1 MTSGNHSKLTFWGGT
16 GLVTGANFLLE
27 IENTNAKP
35 LRILVD
41 CGFVQGGS
49 DSHELNAK
57 NFSYDPRSIDIL
69 FITHAHLDHVGKI
82 PKLVKD
88 GFKGVIYSTS
98 MTRELAQ
105 VILED
110 AAKLLMREAGNNPKN
125 VIYNE
130 EDILSAMRLW
140 KDMPYHTKTEIGSGV
155 SVYLKDAGHILGS
168 TMYEFSRNGRN
179 IVFTGDLGNSPDLL
193 LPDTEKITD
202 ANYLVME
209 SVYGDRN
216 HESKEDRRAK
226 FIRIVKENIARKGVL
241 VIPAFS
247 LERTQIVLYEL
258 DEMIERKDIPAVP
271 VYLDSPMA
279 IRVTE
284 IYRRAM
290 PEGFNEG
297 VKKDFASGDDI
308 FKFPDLRFTLT
319 TDESKAILH
328 APNPKIII
336 AGSGMSN
343 GGRVIHHEKNYLPD
357 PNNTLLMMGYEAVG
371 TLGRELMDGAKN
383 VNIMGENVE
392 VRARVE
398 NIQGYSGHKDSDHL
412 IAFVEDTHETV
423 EKVFCVM
430 GEPKSSLFLVQR
442 LRDYV
447 GVNAMMPKLGD
458 SFDLNF

>member
-1 MTSGNHSKLTFWGGT
+1 MSEKHSKLTFYGGT
-16 GLVTGANFLLE
+16 GIVTGANFLLE
-27 IENTNAKP
+27 IDGENGKS

-49 DSHELNAK
+49 DSHTLNAK
-57 NFSYDPRSIDIL
+57 AFPYEPNSIDIL
-69 FITHAHLDHVGKI
+69 FVTHAHLDHVGKI

-88 GFKGVIYSTS
+88 GFKGIIYSTRT
-98 MTRELAQ
+98 TRELAQ
-105 VILED
+105 VIMED
-110 AAKLLMREAGNNPKN
+110 SARLLLKDAGNNPKK

-140 KDMPYHTKTEIGSGV
+140 KDIPYHTKTDIGFGV

-168 TMYEFSRNGRN
+168 AMYEFSRSGRN

-202 ANYLVME
+202 ANYLLME

-216 HESKEDRRAK
+216 HESKEDRKQK
-226 FIRIVKENIARKGVL
+226 FVQIVKDNIARKGVL

-258 DEMIERKDIPAVP
+258 DEMVEQKLIPSIP
-271 VYLDSPMA
+271 VFLDSPMA

-284 IYRRAM
+284 IYRKEM
-290 PEGFNEG
+290 PNGFNDTI
-297 VKKDFASGDDI
+297 KKDIESGDDI
-308 FKFPDLRFTLT
+308 FSFPNLKYTLT
-319 TDESKAILH
+319 TDESKAILGS
-328 APNPKIII
+328 PNPKIII

-371 TLGRELMDGAKN
+371 TLGRTLMDGAKS
-383 VNIMGENVE
+383 VNIYGENVA
-392 VRARVE
+392 VRAKVA
-398 NIQGYSGHKDSDHL
+398 NIQGYSAHKDSDHL
-412 IAFVEDTHETV
+412 IEFVEDTKDTV

-447 GVNAMMPKLGD
+447 GVNAMMPKLGE

>member
-1 MTSGNHSKLTFWGGT
+1 M
-16 GLVTGANFLLE
+16 TGANFLLE
-27 IENTNAKP
+27 ISGENGKP
-35 LRILVD
+35 FRVLID

-49 DSHELNAK
+49 DSHALNAK
-57 NFSYDPRSIDIL
+57 NFSYDPSSIDIL
-69 FITHAHLDHVGKI
+69 FVTHAHLDHVGKI

-88 GFKGVIYSTS
+88 GFRGVIYSTS
-98 MTRELAQ
+98 ITRELAQ
-105 VILED
+105 VIMED
-110 AAKLLMREAGNNPKN
+110 SARLLFREAGNDPKKI
-125 VIYNE
+125 IYTE
-130 EDILSAMRLW
+130 EDILAALKLW
-140 KDMPYHTKTEIGSGV
+140 RDIPYHTKTDIGFGV
-155 SVYLKDAGHILGS
+155 SVYLKNAGHILGS
-168 TMYEFSRNGRN
+168 AMFEFSRSGRK

-202 ANYLVME
+202 ANYLIME

-216 HESKEDRRAK
+216 HEPKDDRRQK
-226 FIRIVKENIARKGVL
+226 FIDTVKDTIARRGVL
-241 VIPAFS
+241 IIPAFS
-247 LERTQIVLYEL
+247 IERTQVVLYEL
-258 DEMIERKDIPAVP
+258 DEMIEKKIVPPIPVF
-271 VYLDSPMA
+271 LDSPMA
-279 IRVTE
+279 IRATE

-290 PEGFNEG
+290 PEGFNDS

-308 FKFPDLRFTLT
+308 FDFSNLKYTLS

-328 APNPKIII
+328 TPNPKIII

-343 GGRVIHHEKNYLPD
+343 GGRVLHHEKNFLPN

-383 VNIMGENVE
+383 VTIYGENVE
-392 VRARVE
+392 VRAQIK

-412 IAFVEDTHETV
+412 IAFAEDTKDTV

-447 GVNAMMPKLGD
+447 GENAVMPRLGESVELD
-458 SFDLNF
+458 F